1 VWWERGRGVYSV
13 HFCFGFFLFQTAL
26 FLGFVYYGICG
37 YWRGLSCILKNSY
50 LVVTS
55 SGLEEI
61 NPEIS
66 P

>member
-1 VWWERGRGVYSV
+1 VGERKGCVFYPLLLWLLLVSN
-13 HFCFGFFLFQTAL
+13 CS

-55 SGLEEI
+55 LGLEEI